1 MTDHIVINVETGQY
15 ECQHCGATQSPPKMP
30 VLIRDMLA
38 HIDMFTA
45 AHKDCKAAL
54 AQPPLPVQPEQAQ
67 QGMLPDCWV
76 VIKDGQI
83 IGTHDEPGTLNG
95 VAAIRY
101 VPALPVQEP
110 VAENEAPP
118 PSEYEQGFAAGVGFI
133 LHAFEQQMS
142 LPPYDQHT
150 DILERLLDYLKH

>member
-38 HIDMFTA
+38 HMDMFTA
-45 AHKDCKAAL
+45 AHKDCKAS
-54 AQPPLPVQPEQAQ
+54 
-67 QGMLPDCWV
+67 
-76 VIKDGQI
+76 
-83 IGTHDEPGTLNG
+83 T
-95 VAAIRY
+95 
-101 VPALPVQEP
+101 
-110 VAENEAPP
+110 EASPP
-118 PSEYEQGFAAGVGFI
+118 PTEYEEGVSFI

>member
-30 VLIRDMLA
+30 VPIGDMLV
-38 HIDMFTA
+38 HMDMFTA
-45 AHKDCKAAL
+45 AHKDCKAT
-54 AQPPLPVQPEQAQ
+54 PS
-67 QGMLPDCWV
+67 
-76 VIKDGQI
+76 
-83 IGTHDEPGTLNG
+83 
-95 VAAIRY
+95 
-101 VPALPVQEP
+101 
-110 VAENEAPP
+110 
-118 PSEYEQGFAAGVGFI
+118 PSEYEQGFEAGVSFV